1 MSTTATTP
9 TAEQKVAQGYVNPGW
24 TPAAWAANLR
34 RLAGRCETD
43 HPDRARGLRTW
54 ADNVLLLATGRGG
67 GTPPACDGFP
77 PPFTSQDST
86 SRPPRPPS
94 SVPVKRY

>member
-34 RLAGRCETD
+34 RLAGHCETD

-67 GTPPACDGFP
+67 TPPACEGFP
-77 PPFTSQDST
+77 PPFTPQDST
-86 SRPPRPPS
+86 ARPPRPPS